1 MNHRSCATDQKGL
14 CEELAALCGDTVKS
28 LRVRWRALWNSEPP
42 KRISRELLIRAIAY
56 RLQERTFGGLKPS
69 TLRLLERVGKDG
81 SSNESSQTSRT
92 RATPGTVLVREWQG
106 TSYRVTVLDDGAVYR
121 DRHYRSLSEVACA
134 ITGARWSGPL
144 FFGLRRPG
152 SEAASD

>member
-1 MNHRSCATDQKGL
+1 MKHRSYASDQKAL
-14 CEELAALCGDTVKS
+14 SEELAALSEDTVKS
-28 LRVRWRALWNSEPP
+28 LKVRWRALWNSEPP
-42 KRISRELLIRAIAY
+42 KRISRELLMRAIAH
-56 RLQERTFGGLKPS
+56 RMQERRFGSLKPA
-69 TLRLLERVGKDG
+69 TVRLLERMAKGG
-81 SSNESSQTSRT
+81 TFLQASQTSRT

-106 TSYRVTVLDDGAVYR
+106 VSHRVTVLDDGAVYHG
-121 DRHYRSLSEVACA
+121 RHFRSLSEVARA